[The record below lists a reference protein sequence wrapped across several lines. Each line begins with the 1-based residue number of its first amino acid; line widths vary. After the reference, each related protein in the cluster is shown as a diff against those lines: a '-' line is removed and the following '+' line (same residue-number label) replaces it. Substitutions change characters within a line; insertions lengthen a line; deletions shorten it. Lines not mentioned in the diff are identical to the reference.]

1 MDSYVVSLFR
11 CKFSLKRFCVRL
23 SRFLFLL
30 YKVCWFLLR
39 YIFDMASE
47 ERFAGSRDAQSAGG
61 SFWSLR
67 RARQKAARTRVETDL
82 TVPGV
87 LPPPPG
93 LSLASGATT
102 ATHSGTVSTP
112 HAGAFRGLPETD
124 EERLERLERKMDQ
137 ILREELQRLYVAGRR
152 RSFPL
157 QRLEASSLLSRCL
170 SGWAAASASSR
181 YDARVA
187 WLVGCVRRRQ
197 SRQRSCGESVVRLLE
212 RRESSSS
219 MRVAV
224 SLWTAHVAREREVRA
239 QAERVVLPLG
249 VAAPAREVGIVTPE
263 GYAGD
268 FRSLPAAGWEA
279 LYGPLR
285 AAGGHGAAPAF
296 PATEPTTASPSKA
309 FMVIGNMKLLV
320 EDGPAFATGTATAAS
335 IARTISLLLPGI
347 EASTV
352 SVELH
357 SADSASVNLA
367 YRVAAGSGG
376 AAMLAKRAIAGWR
389 GHELLCCLNEGLATA
404 TGHVFLAIEAKKPS
418 RDLAS
423 TSHGPAGSDEAH
435 GSCLGEGIECL
446 ERAVVALS
454 RTVDNKWALAC
465 HWEALLAAKN
475 RRLRYL
481 GRAGQ

>member
-1 MDSYVVSLFR
+1 M
-11 CKFSLKRFCVRL
+11 RL

-30 YKVCWFLLR
+30 YKVCWFSLR

-47 ERFAGSRDAQSAGG
+47 ERFGGSREAQSAGR
-61 SFWSLR
+61 SIWSLR
-67 RARQKAARTRVETDL
+67 RARQKAARTRVETGL

-102 ATHSGTVSTP
+102 AAHSGTVSTP

-137 ILREELQRLYVAGRR
+137 ILEVLN
-152 RSFPL
+152 
-157 QRLEASSLLSRCL
+157 
-170 SGWAAASASSR
+170 
-181 YDARVA
+181 RV
-187 WLVGCVRRRQ
+187 
-197 SRQRSCGESVVRLLE
+197 
-212 RRESSSS
+212 
-219 MRVAV
+219 
-224 SLWTAHVAREREVRA
+224 
-239 QAERVVLPLG
+239 VVLPLG
-249 VAAPAREVGIVTPE
+249 VAAPAREVGIVTPG

-296 PATEPTTASPSKA
+296 PATEPTPASPSKA

-320 EDGPAFATGTATAAS
+320 EDGPAFADGTATAAS
-335 IARTISLLLPGI
+335 TARTISLLLPGI

-357 SADSASVNLA
+357 PADSASVNLA

-389 GHELLCCLNEGLATA
+389 GHELLCCMNEGLAAA
-404 TGHVFLAIEAKKPS
+404 TGHVILAIEAKKPS
-418 RDLAS
+418 RDLAIMNR
-423 TSHGPAGSDEAH
+423 GPAGSDEAH

-465 HWEALLAAKN
+465 HGEALLAAKN